1 MKFCSA
7 VRLTFK
13 CSGHHVVEGAGISE
27 AEFKIGDFA
36 GKGKSINFA
45 RKHSKTAALQ
55 NAFAKVILIVLDG
68 KKVTVE
74 VDSTKMDPFFFDPL
88 WENHEAHVQEV
99 DYEVPEED
107 EDSFVDSKD
116 SLVVGNGTI

>member
-7 VRLTFK
+7 VRLSFQ
-13 CSGHHVVEGAGISE
+13 CSQHHLVEGAGVSE
-27 AEFKIGDFA
+27 AEFKVGDFE
-36 GKGKSINFA
+36 GKGRSINFA

-74 VDSTKMDPFFFDPL
+74 VDSTKSDPFFFDPL
-88 WENHEAHVQEV
+88 WENYEAVVEEV
-99 DYEVPEED
+99 DYEIPSEDGAGEEEEED
-107 EDSFVDSKD
+107 IEEDVAK
-116 SLVVGNGTI
+116 